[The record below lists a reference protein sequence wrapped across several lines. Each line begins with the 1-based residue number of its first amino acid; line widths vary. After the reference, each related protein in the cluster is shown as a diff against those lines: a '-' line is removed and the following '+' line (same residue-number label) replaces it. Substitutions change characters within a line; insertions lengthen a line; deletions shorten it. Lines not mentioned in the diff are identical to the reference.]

1 MGTNFCLSLTR
12 KRIHKTYISA
22 FLLSLTISSCTTQIT
37 PESGIQKIPRNQ
49 PELREIENW
58 TWKGKFIFKKK
69 NEAKL
74 GSLTWRKR
82 GLSNFISIKGPLG
95 INIDSF
101 LIREGEILNHKT
113 GELRNSQQLSM
124 PSDELFLYDLPL
136 DSIHI
141 WLLGL
146 APRKYLTPLIQHQY
160 QYQDL
165 QITYLDWKTFNGYFL
180 PSKIFLQSKL
190 AQIKLVTLNWQE
202 KND

>member
-37 PESGIQKIPRNQ
+37 PKTSIQKIPENQ

-82 GLSNFISIKGPLG
+82 GLSSYISVKGPLG
-95 INIDSF
+95 INIDNF

-124 PSDELFLYDLPL
+124 SSDELFLYDLPL
-136 DSIHI
+136 DSIHV

-160 QYQDL
+160 QDL
-165 QITYLDWKTFNGYFL
+165 QITYLDWKNFNGYFL